1 MTMAPTTTRP
11 VNVSVTLG
19 TSTLSLETG
28 SWARQADG
36 AVVVQQGGTV
46 VLVTAVANATALEKT
61 GIVPLTCDYREKPY
75 AAGKIPG
82 GFFKREGRPTE
93 KEILTA
99 RLMDRPI
106 RPLFPKGF
114 LHELQVM
121 AAVLSSDGD
130 YDPDV
135 LAVLGASCAL
145 RLSTIPFPEALGVVR
160 VGQVNGQW
168 VVNPTYR
175 QVAESPVDL
184 VVAGTPR
191 GITTIEAGLRELP
204 EARLVEALTFGAE
217 QIRTLI
223 ALQEELVSRA
233 GKPKRTTWRIHPTP
247 PELMERVRALTAPTW
262 SAINEP
268 KSKAQREEAVAE
280 LLARVTEQLTAE
292 NAFSAEDVRQAY
304 ESVER
309 EEARRRILQQRR
321 RLDGRALTQV
331 REITCEVGVLPRTHG
346 SGLFTRGETQS
357 LSVTTLGTSDD
368 EQLVEGL
375 EQEWYKRFM
384 LHYNFP
390 PFSVGEVR
398 PLRGPGRREIGHGAL
413 AERALQPMVPSKDEF
428 PYTIRVVSD
437 ILESNGSSSMAT
449 VCAGSLS
456 LMDAGVPMKAPVAG
470 VAMGL
475 VKEGAQTA
483 ILTDISGL
491 EDHVGDMDFK
501 VAGTRQGATSLQVDV
516 KLAEGLT
523 LELIAAILTQAHPAR
538 MAVLDLMAAAI
549 DRPRAQLSSYA
560 PRITMIKISPEKIRD
575 IIGPGGRVIRK
586 IIEETG
592 ATINVEDDGSV
603 SIASTDGQKAEMAIE
618 RIRMLTEDVEVGKI
632 YKGKVKRIMSF
643 GAFCEIL
650 PGKEGLVHVSELE
663 EKYVSKVE
671 DVVKVGD
678 EFPVKVIEI
687 DEQGRVNLSKKRA
700 QPNAP
705 ADDGAAASGRRPAG
719 ASRGRPGRDDA
730 SSKHDGSPDDS
741 RRGGSRTEPSVS

>member
-1 MTMAPTTTRP
+1 MK
-11 VNVSVTLG
+11 VSTSIG
-19 TSTLSLETG
+19 SSTLSLETG

-36 AVVVQQGGTV
+36 SVVVQQGGTV
-46 VLVTAVANATALEKT
+46 VLVTAVANATPLEDT
-61 GIVPLTCDYREKPY
+61 GFAPLTCDYREKTY

-121 AAVLSSDGD
+121 AAVLSSDGE

-145 RLSTIPFPEALGVVR
+145 RLSSIPFPEALGVAR
-160 VGQVNGQW
+160 VG
-168 VVNPTYR
+168 VVDGRFVLNPTYR
-175 QVAESPVDL
+175 QLSDSPMDL

-191 GITTIEAGLRELP
+191 GITMIEGGMREVP
-204 EARLVEALTFGAE
+204 EARMVEAITFGAQ

-223 ALQEELVSRA
+223 ALQEELVSWA
-233 GKPKRTTWRIHPTP
+233 GKPTRDTWRIHTP
-247 PELMERVRALTAPTW
+247 SAALTDRVRALAVPELHR
-262 SAINEP
+262 INEP
-268 KSKAQREEAVAE
+268 KGKAQREGAVAD
-280 LLARVTEQLTAE
+280 LLARITQQLVADGVTPAE
-292 NAFSAEDVRQAY
+292 EVGQAFEAVD
-304 ESVER
+304 R

-321 RLDGRALTQV
+321 RMDGRAFTQL
-331 REITCEVGVLPRTHG
+331 REIRCEVGVLPRTHG

-368 EQLVEGL
+368 EQLIEALEG
-375 EQEWYKRFM
+375 ESYKRFM

-413 AERALQPMVPSKDEF
+413 AERALQSMVPSKDEF

-456 LMDAGVPMKAPVAG
+456 LMDAGVPIKSPVAG

-475 VKEGAQTA
+475 VTEGSQTA

-501 VAGTRQGATSLQVDV
+501 VAGTRAGATALQVDV
-516 KLAEGLT
+516 KLAEGLSV
-523 LELIAAILTQAHPAR
+523 ELIAAILAQALPAR
-538 MAVLDLMAAAI
+538 LAVLDLMRSAI
-549 DRPRAQLSSYA
+549 DRPRAELSLYA
-560 PRITMIKISPEKIRD
+560 PRITTIKINPERIRD
-575 IIGPGGRVIRK
+575 VIGPGGRMIRK

-592 ATINVEDDGSV
+592 ATIDVEDDGTV
-603 SIASTDGQKAEMAIE
+603 SIASTDSQKSQLALE
-618 RIRMLTEDVEVGKI
+618 RIRQLTEDVEVGKI
-632 YKGKVKRIMSF
+632 YTGRVKRIMNF

-650 PGKEGLVHVSELE
+650 PGKEGLVHVSELAD
-663 EKYVSKVE
+663 KYVSKVE
-671 DVVKVGD
+671 DVVKIGD

-687 DEQGRVNLSKKRA
+687 DEQGRVNLSRKRA
-700 QPNAP
+700 QPR
-705 ADDGAAASGRRPAG
+705 ADSKDDERP
-719 ASRGRPGRDDA
+719 PT
-730 SSKHDGSPDDS
+730 PV
-741 RRGGSRTEPSVS
+741 RGGSRTERPVSS